1 MKKGGIACAAAIA
14 TALAAVFLLF
24 MSRDQEPVGV
34 TASISGSA
42 HPTSDPSGQN
52 GLTAPAAEQSSEEA
66 APFVYISPA
75 TAVKEMT
82 PGWNLGNTLDAT
94 PTEGAWGNRAAER
107 TFDDIIAAGFR
118 SVRIPVTWDS
128 HIGPAP
134 DYVIDEGWMNRVEQV
149 VDWALERDLYVMLN
163 SHHDSWLWMNLDKQ
177 DDPEESLRKFERVWL
192 QIAERFKYKSAKLML
207 EILNEPT
214 DMPPEQMNEIDELI
228 VKAIRSTG
236 GYNDKRLVVV
246 AGLWNDS
253 EQALEHFIAPDDE
266 HIILTVH
273 YYSPWDFLNN
283 WWGRSVWGSDEDK
296 REVDDLF
303 GRLHEQFIA
312 SGLPVIIGEYGST
325 MRVDGR
331 SKYVYYDYIASAAHR
346 YGMAMLLWDNGE
358 NLNRATGD
366 WRDRVSKDIVVQ
378 SGNGAVNSFLD
389 PTDLYVK
396 ADSSSKEAV
405 IDLELNGNELQG
417 IWNGDEE
424 LRRDEDY
431 TVSAEGKQVIIR
443 HEVMASLRQ
452 EGVLGQYAALRF
464 AFSKGADQLL
474 QLIQYDK
481 PGTDLAVISL
491 ESIGGNTYDQRL
503 HISFNG
509 TKPQA
514 VQAVN
519 EHTGQYVTDAGRQ
532 YLRMYDHFDYDS
544 TTLILKK
551 DFLNMIESDTD
562 LTVKLWP
569 EGESLKLKIK
579 VPEQ

>member
-1 MKKGGIACAAAIA
+1 
-14 TALAAVFLLF
+14 
-24 MSRDQEPVGV
+24 
-34 TASISGSA
+34 
-42 HPTSDPSGQN
+42 
-52 GLTAPAAEQSSEEA
+52 
-66 APFVYISPA
+66 
-75 TAVKEMT
+75 
-82 PGWNLGNTLDAT
+82 
-94 PTEGAWGNRAAER
+94 
-107 TFDDIIAAGFR
+107 
-118 SVRIPVTWDS
+118 
-128 HIGPAP
+128 
-134 DYVIDEGWMNRVEQV
+134 
-149 VDWALERDLYVMLN
+149 MLN

-214 DMPPEQMNEIDELI
+214 DMSPEQMNEIDELI

-296 REVDDLF
+296 QEVDQLF
-303 GRLHEQFIA
+303 GRLHYQFIA
-312 SGLPVIIGEYGST
+312 DGLPIIIGEYGTT
-325 MRVDGR
+325 MRVDRR

-346 YGMAMLLWDNGE
+346 HGMAMLLWDNGE
-358 NLNRATGD
+358 NLNRATGE
-366 WRDRVSKDIVVQ
+366 WRDQVSKDIVVQ
-378 SGNGAVNSFLD
+378 SGNGAANSFLEPAD
-389 PTDLYVK
+389 WYVK
-396 ADSSSKEAV
+396 ADSASKEAV
-405 IDLELNGNELQG
+405 IALELNGNELLG
-417 IWNGDEE
+417 IWNGDDE

-431 TVSAEGKQVIIR
+431 TVSDDGKQATIGQA
-443 HEVMASLRQ
+443 VMASLRQ
-452 EGVLGQYAALRF
+452 EGVLGQNAALRF
-464 AFSKGADQLL
+464 AFTNGADQEL
-474 QLIQYDK
+474 QLIQYDT
-481 PGTDLAVISL
+481 PGANSAVIAL
-491 ESIGGNTYDQRL
+491 DSIGGNTYDQRL
-503 HISFNG
+503 HLSFNG

-514 VQAVN
+514 IQAVSGL
-519 EHTGQYVTDAGRQ
+519 TGNYVTDAGRQ